1 LRSWK
6 QKGATH
12 NQYPEC
18 YGTLEHAK
26 GEEMKPIPHPLTV
39 RALKLFGPSTRNA
52 AHWLRAVRYL
62 RARNLWLLDKEIL
75 RKGQQERNAA

>member
-1 LRSWK
+1 
-6 QKGATH
+6 
-12 NQYPEC
+12 
-18 YGTLEHAK
+18 
-26 GEEMKPIPHPLTV
+26 MKPIPHPLTV